1 MTSLVFILVIM
12 KGSEVME
19 EAEIGSYS
27 DCTYHMNHINIAGK
41 SSPYSAY
48 CKPTFKK
55 KEE

>member
-1 MTSLVFILVIM
+1 MKSVVFILVIM
-12 KGSEVME
+12 KGSEVIE
-19 EAEIGSYS
+19 EGEIGNYGK
-27 DCTYHMNHINIAGK
+27 CTYYMKQINIAGT